1 MAGAELSGLPVVHV
15 RKSQTNA
22 VFKEIVEE

>member
-15 RKSQTNA
+15 RKKPNERRL
-22 VFKEIVEE
+22 KEIVEE